1 MKTMFIP
8 AKAKTEISKNKIFEI
23 SKKLPKKIAIV
34 YSIQYQDTARKVKEI
49 LSECHQITSLTQ
61 VLGCSNPK
69 FPTSTEA
76 LLLIGSGKFH
86 AVSLA
91 FETKLPIYI
100 LNKDNL
106 EKVSEQEVQSLEKK
120 HKASKLKF
128 LTSKKIGI
136 LISTK
141 PGQENLERALSI
153 KKKLKDK
160 KSYMFISNNINP
172 LEFENFGLDCW
183 INTACPRIDFN
194 AQVINM
200 NEI

>member
-1 MKTMFIP
+1 MKTIFIP
-8 AKAKTEISKNKIFEI
+8 AKAKTETNKNKILEI
-23 SKKLPKKIAIV
+23 SKKLPKKIAIT
-34 YSIQYQDTARKVKEI
+34 YSVQYQDIAKKVKEI
-49 LSECHQITSLTQ
+49 LSEDHQITSLTQ
-61 VLGCSNPK
+61 VLGCSSPK
-69 FPTSTEA
+69 FPINTEA
-76 LLLIGSGKFH
+76 VILIGSGKFH

-106 EKVSEQEVQSLEKK
+106 EKVSEEEVQSLEKK
-120 HKASKLKF
+120 HKASQLKF
-128 LTSKKIGI
+128 LTSKKVGI

-141 PGQENLERALSI
+141 PGQQNLERALSI

-172 LEFENFGLDCW
+172 IEFENFGLNCW
-183 INTACPRIDFN
+183 INTACQRIDFN
-194 AQVINM
+194 TQVINM